1 MGLVRIVG
9 GELRGRRLQVPDRGV
24 RPTSERVREAVFD
37 ILGDAALRGARVLD
51 LYAGTGAFGIEA
63 LSRGAATAE
72 FVEGSRAVAVALVRN
87 LKRLALGDRARVVE
101 ADLSR
106 GTLPRGLEG
115 PWGLVF
121 LDPPYEGDAAARWL
135 AALETLAWPAGGGLI
150 VLERR
155 RGDLALPAGLA
166 LLTERRYGDTVIG
179 IYHAGPETTALRG
192 GGA

>member
-1 MGLVRIVG
+1 
-9 GELRGRRLQVPDRGV
+9 V

-37 ILGDAALRGARVLD
+37 ILGDPGVGGARVLD

-63 LSRGAATAE
+63 LSRGARSAD
-72 FVEGSRAVAVALVRN
+72 FVEGSRAVADALTQN
-87 LKRLALGDRARVVE
+87 LGRLALADRARVVL

-106 GTLPRGLEG
+106 GKLPQGLTG
-115 PWGLVF
+115 PWNLVF
-121 LDPPYEGDAAARWL
+121 LDPPYAGDEAAVWL
-135 AALETLAWPAGGGLI
+135 AALTRLPWPGDGGLI

-155 RGDLALPAGLA
+155 RGALAPPPGLT

-179 IYHAGPETTALRG
+179 IYHAGPAAPAPRG